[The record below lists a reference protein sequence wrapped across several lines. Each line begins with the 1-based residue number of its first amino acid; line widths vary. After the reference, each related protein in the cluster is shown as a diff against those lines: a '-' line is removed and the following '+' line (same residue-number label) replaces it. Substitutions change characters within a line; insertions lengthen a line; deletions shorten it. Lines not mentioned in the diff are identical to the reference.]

1 MLFNR
6 GKSID
11 KVDMIGTNYK
21 LTEFIAEDDYDTIIV
36 CIELNGKIFP
46 VRYNYFEDI
55 EFLDKFLDDE
65 CIFDYCKFDLAYCV
79 QNYL

>member
-6 GKSID
+6 GKSIN

-21 LTEFIAEDDYDTIIV
+21 LTEFIAEDDCDTIIV

-65 CIFDYCKFDLAYCV
+65 CIFDYYKFDLAYCV